1 MTSQLALRSDST
13 RLTGFTN
20 PDQGWTCG
28 MDSTRHSPQSEPGR
42 PKQRP
47 PWRPEWSVQNGR
59 PKRRPTPHP
68 SRVTTRYLY
77 VLPYISPLY
86 QPRVPRPRSSIPIL
100 PSLLELPA
108 STTYTSIGGTA
119 ILYTEVLILNYLATA
134 RYIHFSKRAPM
145 VARELLL
152 RYVGLSVSLLY

>member
-1 MTSQLALRSDST
+1 MEWTAHVIPP
-13 RLTGFTN
+13 N
-20 PDQGWTCG
+20 P
-28 MDSTRHSPQSEPGR
+28 SPTAPN
-42 PKQRP
+42 
-47 PWRPEWSVQNGR
+47 NGR
-59 PKRRPTPHP
+59 PGVQSGASKTVVLRDALPPHP

-86 QPRVPRPRSSIPIL
+86 QPHVPRPRSSIPIL

-108 STTYTSIGGTA
+108 STTCTSIGGTA
-119 ILYTEVLILNYLATA
+119 ILCTEVLILNYLATV

-152 RYVGLSVSLLY
+152 RYVGLSMSLLY